1 MSSTPDRSAAGV
13 GLDHVELYVG
23 DAEKYA
29 ASLVDQYA
37 FRIVARTPEDH
48 AADRVSVAVRHGE
61 ILLVLTQALR
71 DSHPAAE
78 YVRRHGDGVARIAL
92 RTGDVATYFAEAIA
106 RGAHAIAGPSTM
118 DGTTVATLRGFG
130 DTNHT
135 LVERSQEDDWCP
147 PGLHP
152 TDPGSADGEL
162 GLLRV
167 DHFAVCVATGQL
179 DSCVKYYQ
187 AAFGFQEIFEEHI
200 VVGAQ
205 AMNSKVVQSPAKDVT
220 LTILEPDTRHRT
232 GQIDDFISHHGG
244 AGVQHVAFS
253 SSNVLRSVG
262 ALRDRGVEFLTT
274 PGSYYDLLPG
284 RVEIVEYEVA
294 ALRDLNILV
303 DTDHAGQLFQI
314 FTRSQHPRRTLF
326 FEVIERRGA
335 ETFGSGNIK
344 ALYEAVEQERVLF
357 GDAD

>member
-1 MSSTPDRSAAGV
+1 MSSQQDTSVAA
-13 GLDHVELYVG
+13 GLDHVELYVA
-23 DAEKYA
+23 DAEKFA

-37 FRIVARTPEDH
+37 FRVVARSPRGTEH
-48 AADRVSVAVRHGE
+48 LSIAVRQGE
-61 ILLVLTQALR
+61 ILVVLTQAIR
-71 DSHPAAE
+71 DSHPAAD
-78 YVRRHGDGVARIAL
+78 YVGRHGDGVANIAL
-92 RTGDVATYFAEAIA
+92 RTSDVSAYFAELVG
-106 RGAHAIAGPSTM
+106 RGAHVVTEPSTV
-118 DGTTVATLRGFG
+118 DGVTVAAVRAFG

-135 LVERSQEDDWCP
+135 LVERSSDEDWCP
-147 PGLHP
+147 PGLVPVTP
-152 TDPGSADGEL
+152 TPEDDEL
-162 GLLRV
+162 GLRRV
-167 DHFAVCVATGQL
+167 DHFAVCAERGQL
-179 DSCVKYYQ
+179 DTCVAYYRTV
-187 AAFGFQEIFEEHI
+187 FGFREIFEEHI
-200 VVGAQ
+200 VVGQQ
-205 AMNSKVVQSPAKDVT
+205 AMNSKVVQSASKDVT
-220 LTILEPDTRHRT
+220 LTILEPDTSQRP

-284 RVEIVEYEVA
+284 RVTITEYDVD

-344 ALYEAVEQERVLF
+344 ALYEAVEQERILF